1 MSFRRFAT
9 LSAAVCFAAAARSPI
24 PVHADPLTTT
34 RLHWVTDGA
43 VQTAAVLGDSLYIAG
58 TFTRVAPSSGAVGS
72 LYPLSTASGA
82 FLPGMARPEGEVYD
96 VEPDGVGG
104 YYVAGNFESFGGVA
118 RAGLAHIRTDGD
130 LDTVFVPPEPFAS
143 RPVSSV
149 ARGGD
154 AVFAIDRNG
163 VMAVDATTGASRWSA
178 SDARS
183 GALVVDG
190 TRVIAFG
197 VQFSGQ
203 PVVVAYDQA
212 SGAKLWQTIVPF
224 GATGDAVVV
233 GSRLIVSAGLT
244 ALSLATGAID
254 ATWTPPTTPG
264 WINALA
270 VVGSTLYIG
279 GNFTTFG
286 GAARANLAAV
296 DVATAQ
302 LTSWAPAADGAVLD
316 LLDGG
321 AGLYVAGEFTTLAGG
336 ARGGLGLV
344 DAGGLLQSWQPATH
358 SQRVRT
364 VAPGPAGVLIAGG
377 AQALT
382 GSVARP
388 GTAAFSLNNDSLLP
402 WAPTIPG
409 GVPSMLASG
418 ERVLVNTFDA
428 SSAVLEARDP
438 VSGAVVWAK
447 SQLTAGLAAAG
458 AVFGTDASVTPS
470 RLVKLDPT
478 TGGIDGNWTPALT
491 SAFAPVAADESHVV
505 FASGNWFVEVDADT
519 GAIGPVR
526 EALPGCSYGGQHS
539 CQVGIQRAAIDGST
553 MYLGLSEFRSGTGMF
568 LPDARVIGVDRR
580 SGRQTVLSSGMGNS
594 RFVSDLATADG
605 QLLSAVLPGGPL
617 AVVTLLDAEGR
628 GRPWGSSVSL
638 REQVNAPV
646 RFTVLAT
653 DIVVSGV
660 QRSSTDP
667 VQGVAV
673 LPRQPAASPH
683 ALTWSTLGNR
693 LTLRWAPPA
702 SAPAGY
708 LLEAGSAPGLA
719 NLALIP
725 LGSVTEFTANAP
737 TGTFFVRVRAAGT
750 SGDAAIATNEVAVT
764 VGCATPPQPP
774 TDLVARLDG
783 GLVTLRWSPP
793 AAELTGFQLEAGTV
807 AGSSN
812 IATVPLGQDVVEFSA
827 AAPPGVYFVRT
838 RAVNGCGPS
847 APSTEVY
854 FRVGAPDALPAA
866 PDGLTQGTTGG
877 VALTWNAVPGAIG
890 YLVEAGSWPRQ
901 SNLARVQ
908 VAGPQLLAPG
918 VTGRFHVRV
927 RAINGTGLG
936 PPGPDLLIQPGIP

>member
-1 MSFRRFAT
+1 MSLRRFAT
-9 LSAAVCFAAAARSPI
+9 LSVAVCLAAAARSYT

-43 VQTAAVLGDSLYIAG
+43 VQAAAVLGDSVYIAG

-82 FLPGMARPEGEVYD
+82 YLPGMARPEGEVYD
-96 VEPDGVGG
+96 VEPDGAGG

-118 RAGLAHIRTDGD
+118 RAGLARIRPDGD
-130 LDTVFVPPEPFAS
+130 LDAVFVPPDSS
-143 RPVSSV
+143 RPVSSAV
-149 ARGGD
+149 RGAT
-154 AVFAIDRNG
+154 AVFAIDREG
-163 VMAVDATTGASRWSA
+163 VSAVDAVTGASLWRA
-178 SDARS
+178 SDVRAGKVVVS
-183 GALVVDG
+183 GTAA
-190 TRVIAFG
+190 IAFG
-197 VQFSGQ
+197 AQFNGT
-203 PVVVAYDQA
+203 PVVVAYDQT
-212 SGAKLWQTIVPF
+212 SGAKLWQTTVPF
-224 GATGDAVVV
+224 ASFGDAVVV
-233 GSRLIVSAGLT
+233 GPRLILSTGALT
-244 ALSLATGAID
+244 ALSIATGAID

-270 VVGSTLYIG
+270 AVGSTLYIG
-279 GNFTTFG
+279 GNFSTFG

-296 DVATAQ
+296 DLNTAQ
-302 LTSWAPAADGAVLD
+302 LAPWAPPADGEVMD
-316 LLDGG
+316 LLDSG

-336 ARGGLGLV
+336 ARASLGLV
-344 DAGGLLQSWQPATH
+344 DAGGVLQSWQPATH

-377 AQALT
+377 APALT

-388 GTAAFSLNNDSLLP
+388 GTAAFSLSNDSLLP
-402 WAPTIPG
+402 WAPAIPG

-438 VSGAVVWAK
+438 VSGAVVWSK
-447 SQLTAGLAAAG
+447 SQLAAGLAAAG

-478 TGGIDGNWTPALT
+478 TGAVDANWTPPLT
-491 SAFAPVAADESHVV
+491 SAFAPVAADGSHVV

-519 GAIGPVR
+519 GAIGPMR

-539 CQVGIQRAAIDGST
+539 CQASIWRGAMDGGT
-553 MYLGLSEFRSGTGMF
+553 IYLGLRYFSGGSG
-568 LPDARVIGVDRR
+568 LLESPRVIGVDRR
-580 SGRQTVLSSGMGNS
+580 SGRRTVFDIGQNFGSLSA
-594 RFVSDLATADG
+594 LATADG
-605 QLLSAVLPGGPL
+605 QVLHAMFQPPLLFLGLS
-617 AVVTLLDAEGR
+617 DAEGR
-628 GRPWGSSVSL
+628 GREWAAHLAL
-638 REQVNAPV
+638 RGQPNAAV
-646 RFTVLAT
+646 LFTVTPT

-660 QRSSTDP
+660 QRSTFDP

-673 LPRQPAASPH
+673 LPRQPPASPH

-693 LTLRWAPPA
+693 LTLRWTPPA

-719 NLALIP
+719 DLALIP
-725 LGSVTEFTANAP
+725 LGAVTEFTANAP

-764 VGCATPPQPP
+764 VGCTAPPQPP
-774 TDLVARLDG
+774 TDLVARLEG

-847 APSTEVY
+847 GPSTEVF

-901 SNLARVQ
+901 TNLARVQ
-908 VAGPQLLAPG
+908 VASPQLMAPG

-927 RAINGTGLG
+927 RAISTAGLG
-936 PPGPDLLIQPGIP
+936 PPGPELLIQPGFP